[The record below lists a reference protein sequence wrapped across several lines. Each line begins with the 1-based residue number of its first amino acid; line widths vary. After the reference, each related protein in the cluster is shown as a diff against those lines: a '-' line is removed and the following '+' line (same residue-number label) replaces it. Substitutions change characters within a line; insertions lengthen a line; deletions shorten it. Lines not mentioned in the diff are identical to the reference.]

1 LILELRETYGMTVL
15 VVTHE
20 LESAFKI
27 ADRIVVMDRG
37 KVMAAGHPEE
47 IRNGKDPRVRQFLSR
62 EADPHKIHAESY
74 YERLLGGTAR

>member
-1 LILELRETYGMTVL
+1 MTVL

-27 ADRIVVMDRG
+27 ADRIVVMDKG
-37 KVMAAGHPEE
+37 TVMAAGCPEE

-62 EADPHKIHAESY
+62 QADPQIQSDSY
-74 YERLLGGTAR
+74 YERLLEGTET